1 MKSGFLSKKKKGNR
15 QCALKKKKKKK
26 SISYGLSRS
35 RLIFLFVCFCVFRRN
50 QELIKELSVPPPG
63 SSELYF
69 PTQYSQPF
77 LTQLKACFW
86 KMHWSYW
93 RNSQFNAVRFF
104 MTIVIAI
111 MFGIIFWDKGTKMW
125 VYFLFQKTKNKSY
138 YKLNSLSL
146 LWCSY

>member
-1 MKSGFLSKKKKGNR
+1 MRLDVLLVDTLFALSLYFFDLLMKYCFLSKKEKEKVIDNALFKKS
-15 QCALKKKKKKK
+15 KK

-35 RLIFLFVCFCVFRRN
+35 QLIFLFVCFCVFRRN

-63 SSELYF
+63 SSDLYF

-104 MTIVIAI
+104 MTIAIAI
-111 MFGIIFWDKGTKMW
+111 VFGVIFWDKGTK
-125 VYFLFQKTKNKSY
+125 L
-138 YKLNSLSL
+138 
-146 LWCSY
+146 